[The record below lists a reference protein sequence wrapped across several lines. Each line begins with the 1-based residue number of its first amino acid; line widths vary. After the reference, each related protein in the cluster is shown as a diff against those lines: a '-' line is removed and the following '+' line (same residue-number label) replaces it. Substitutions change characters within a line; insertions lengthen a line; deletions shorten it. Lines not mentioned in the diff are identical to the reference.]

1 MLLKGS
7 SKSTGKCQCIFEG
20 EEEIGSPNLHPFIR
34 RNRKRL
40 NVDAA
45 VVSDM
50 PIPAPDMP
58 ALTVNEPAAVRCP
71 VRTPLSTRTS
81 SRGVT
86 AGGSWRD
93 TGTRPAAARGWP
105 APHPPLGTGP
115 AAGPGP
121 AAAR

>member
-20 EEEIGSPNLHPFIR
+20 EEEIGSPNLHRFIR
-34 RNRKRL
+34 CNRKRL

-58 ALTVNEPAAVRCP
+58 ALTYAVHAGLGMELALNGPDQDVHTALGKPEP
-71 VRTPLSTRTS
+71 LWEE
-81 SRGVT
+81 SRGASWKRQRT
-86 AGGSWRD
+86 AAMPKGR
-93 TGTRPAAARGWP
+93 GTCPNS
-105 APHPPLGTGP
+105 
-115 AAGPGP
+115 
-121 AAAR
+121 